1 MGSDREGFNGG
12 AMATT
17 GWPTRI
23 VQWLSRAQWK
33 GCKMNLNNFS
43 SFKKAAGD
51 LQFSLRM
58 TSVQEGMD

>member
-1 MGSDREGFNGG
+1 
-12 AMATT
+12 
-17 GWPTRI
+17 
-23 VQWLSRAQWK
+23 
-33 GCKMNLNNFS
+33 MNLNNFS